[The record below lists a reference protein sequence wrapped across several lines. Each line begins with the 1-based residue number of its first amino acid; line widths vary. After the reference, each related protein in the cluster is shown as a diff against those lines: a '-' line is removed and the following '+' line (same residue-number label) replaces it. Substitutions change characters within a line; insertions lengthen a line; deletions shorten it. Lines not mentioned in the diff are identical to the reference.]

1 MFYIVISD
9 NLLKMT
15 LSVIIPTYNRS
26 TLILKTLDSVFK
38 QQTSFD
44 EVIIVDDA
52 STDNTL
58 AVLNEYIA
66 ARPNVQ
72 VIKLDKN
79 SGAQYARNAGIKLSS
94 SDFVILL
101 DSDNTLSPKFVEQ
114 VKAKLTENPQ
124 VDIVTNFSQIID
136 ETGNFGR
143 DKFEWIT
150 KDDILAE
157 LLNEKTY
164 VDNSSACIR
173 RQKLLDIGLLDEYC
187 PSFQEWDTHIRLAQV
202 CSYDYIPE
210 YLTNYY
216 VHSGERISVSTK
228 TILAKG
234 LYVLKKHKKLWYKMV
249 GRDVY
254 QRLVIHAYD
263 TIKSNS
269 NVFFSF
275 KVFIA
280 IMRFYPRIGVVTVK
294 RFLNS
299 NGK

>member
-1 MFYIVISD
+1 
-9 NLLKMT
+9 MT

-26 TLILKTLDSVFK
+26 TLILKTLDSVFN
-38 QQTSFD
+38 QQLSFD

-58 AVLNEYIA
+58 AVLDEYIA
-66 ARPNVQ
+66 DKINIQIV
-72 VIKLDKN
+72 KLKKN
-79 SGAQYARNAGIKLSS
+79 SGAQAARNVGIKLST

-101 DSDNTLSPKFVEQ
+101 DSDNTLSPNFVEQ
-114 VKAKLTENPQ
+114 VKSKLKDNPQ
-124 VDIVTNFSQIID
+124 VDVVTNFSQIID
-136 ETGNFGR
+136 ETGNFEYER
-143 DKFEWIT
+143 FEWIT
-150 KDDILAE
+150 KDNILRE

-173 RQKLLDIGLLDEYC
+173 RQKLLDIGLLDEHC

-202 CSYDYIPE
+202 CCYDYIPE
-210 YLTNYY
+210 CLTNYY

-228 TILAKG
+228 TVLAKG

-249 GRDVY
+249 GRDIY
-254 QRLVIHAYD
+254 QRLVVHAYD

-269 NVFFSF
+269 NVFFNL

-280 IMRFYPRIGVVTVK
+280 IMSFYPRIGVVIVK
-294 RFLNS
+294 RIFE
-299 NGK
+299 

>member
-1 MFYIVISD
+1 
-9 NLLKMT
+9 MT

-44 EVIIVDDA
+44 EIIIVDDA

-66 ARPNVQ
+66 VKPNVQ

-79 SGAQYARNAGIKLSS
+79 SGAQAARNAGIKLST
-94 SDFVILL
+94 SDFVIFL
-101 DSDNTLSPKFVEQ
+101 DSDNTLSPKFVVQ

-124 VDIVTNFSQIID
+124 VDVVTNFSQIID
-136 ETGNFGR
+136 ETGNFGQ

-150 KDDILAE
+150 KDNILAE

-173 RQKLLDIGLLDEYC
+173 RQKLLDIGLLDEHC

-210 YLTNYY
+210 CLTNYY

-228 TILAKG
+228 NVYAKG
-234 LYVLKKHKKLWYKMV
+234 LYVLKKHKKLWLKVV
-249 GRDVY
+249 GKDIY
-254 QRLVIHAYD
+254 QRLVVHAFD
-263 TIKSNS
+263 TIKNQV

-280 IMRFYPRIGVVTVK
+280 IMRFYPRIGVVAVK